1 MLLLYCLNSLVVSI
15 HDDQQPYVDP
25 AYYGSGTRVIPVQ
38 SMAGLTVVPPPDP
51 APIPPPPPVYQQ
63 PTETPAILR
72 AYASQVR
79 YNYAVAGITFS
90 AASGSVPVATDRISQ
105 MLINNLAAHAATLAP
120 TATIDFTQ
128 NSIHYPL
135 TAAEC
140 ATLNTDVNN
149 FVQQCR
155 TIEASCLTDLN
166 SPTPTIL
173 TYADVDAKFSGLR
186 RMTVRLRDE

>member
-1 MLLLYCLNSLVVSI
+1 MHLLYCQNSLVVAI
-15 HDDQQPYVDP
+15 HDDQLAYVDP
-25 AYYGSGTRVIPVQ
+25 VSYGSGTRVIPWQ
-38 SMAGLTVVPPPDP
+38 LLGTLTVVPPPDP
-51 APIPPPPPVYQQ
+51 APNPPLPPVYQQ
-63 PTETPAILR
+63 PTETPAILKS
-72 AYASQVR
+72 YASQVR
-79 YNYAVAGITFS
+79 YNYAVAGITFA

-128 NSIHYPL
+128 SGIHYPL

-155 TIEASCLTDLN
+155 TIEASCLADLN
-166 SPTPTIL
+166 STTPTIL
-173 TYADVDAKFSGLR
+173 TYDDVDAKFSGLR
-186 RMTVRLRDE
+186 SMTVRLKDR

>member
-1 MLLLYCLNSLVVSI
+1 MILLYCQNGLVVAI
-15 HDDQQPYVDP
+15 HDDQQAYVDP
-25 AYYGSGTRVIPVQ
+25 ASYGSGTRVIPLP
-38 SMAGLTVVPPPDP
+38 SMAGVTVAPPPDP
-51 APIPPPPPVYQQ
+51 APIVRVPRVYQQ
-63 PTETPAILR
+63 PTETPAILKG
-72 AYASQVR
+72 YASQVR
-79 YNYAVAGITFS
+79 YNYAVAGITFT
-90 AASGSVPVATDRISQ
+90 AASGPVPVSTDRISQ
-105 MLINNLAAHAATLAP
+105 MLIGNLAAHASTLAP

-128 NSIHYPL
+128 SSIHYPL

-140 ATLNTDVNN
+140 AILNTDVNN

-166 SPTPTIL
+166 STTPTIL